1 LRDTLL
7 ASAHIPQVKHS
18 SHFAKSCCIIF
29 AGCEDI
35 KKKQVRIIS
44 RKKLKQA
51 AGAHAEVS
59 ASLDAWYRI
68 ARKAAWKN
76 LADVRITWS
85 SADIFGECTIFNI
98 KGNKYRLIA
107 WINYRTKKMFIRHV
121 LTHAE
126 YTKGGWKYD
135 CSGR

>member
-1 LRDTLL
+1 LFTGHY
-7 ASAHIPQVKHS
+7 SFS
-18 SHFAKSCCIIF
+18 F
-29 AGCEDI
+29 AGKSLAGKSGDKDNE
-35 KKKQVRIIS
+35 KRIPLWLLFIAVQFIDVLWS
-44 RKKLKQA
+44 IFV
-51 AGAHAEVS
+51 HAEAS

-68 ARKAAWKN
+68 ARKAAWKS

-107 WINYRTKKMFIRHV
+107 WINYRTKKIFIRHV

-135 CSGR
+135 CSAR

>member
-1 LRDTLL
+1 LHSP
-7 ASAHIPQVKHS
+7 AFSGPQSS
-18 SHFAKSCCIIF
+18 SHSAKTYYTIF
-29 AGCEDI
+29 AECEDI
-35 KKKQVRIIS
+35 KKAQVRIIS

-51 AGAHAEVS
+51 AGAHAEAS

-68 ARKAAWKN
+68 ARKAAWKS
-76 LADVRITWS
+76 LAEVRITWS
-85 SADIFGECTIFNI
+85 SADIFGECTVFNI

-107 WINYRTKKMFIRHV
+107 WINYRTKKIFIRHV

>member
-1 LRDTLL
+1 L
-7 ASAHIPQVKHS
+7 QNG
-18 SHFAKSCCIIF
+18 FAF
-29 AGCEDI
+29 CEDLLYNLRNLRKFKEI
-35 KKKQVRIIS
+35 QVRVIS

-51 AGAHAEVS
+51 AVAHAEAS
-59 ASLDAWYRI
+59 ANLDAWYRI
-68 ARKAAWKN
+68 ARKADWKN

-107 WINYRTKKMFIRHV
+107 WINYRTKKIFIRHV

-126 YTKGGWKYD
+126 YTKGGWKND
-135 CSGR
+135 CSGH